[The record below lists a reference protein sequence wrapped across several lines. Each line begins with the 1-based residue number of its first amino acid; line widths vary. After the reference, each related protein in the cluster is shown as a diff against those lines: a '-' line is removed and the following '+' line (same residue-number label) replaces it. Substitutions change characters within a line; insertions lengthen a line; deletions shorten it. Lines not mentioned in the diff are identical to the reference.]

1 MNHLLS
7 FLFSFGNSSTSHF
20 LTGHIILIYKPH
32 SLEQREVLNKADAPA
47 LSCFSP
53 FLVVFSENAL
63 TGLLEDANP
72 ACA

>member
-47 LSCFSP
+47 SSCFSP
-53 FLVVFSENAL
+53 LLAVFSENAL